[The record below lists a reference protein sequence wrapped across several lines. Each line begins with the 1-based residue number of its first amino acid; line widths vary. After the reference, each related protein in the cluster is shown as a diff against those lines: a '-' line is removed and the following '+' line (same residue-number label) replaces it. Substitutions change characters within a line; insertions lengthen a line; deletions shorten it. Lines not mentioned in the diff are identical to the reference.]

1 MSILDFAT
9 KHLGMTLTYHQRELL
24 SQLEKHKG
32 NIYFQMP
39 RTHGM
44 KVVDEI
50 YKKYSEVFVT

>member
-9 KHLGMTLTYHQRELL
+9 RHLGMSLTNHQRELL
-24 SQLEKHKG
+24 TQLEVHKG
-32 NIYFQMP
+32 HIYFHKP

-50 YKKYSEVFVT
+50 YKKYNEVILT